1 MLNEKIHDISSVV
14 SKRERKNQILASNKD
29 FMFFFVCDIFI
40 SISKKYRA
48 GGLAKRK
55 IKLVWPS
62 QYLKLTSHGIL
73 HYLRSADLSKSFY
86 QLIMS
91 IFIFSQYFFQQIVS
105 CRKVWENPT
114 LIMSRFINFEMSK
127 MLRCIFCFAK
137 TIT

>member
-1 MLNEKIHDISSVV
+1 
-14 SKRERKNQILASNKD
+14 
-29 FMFFFVCDIFI
+29 MFFFVCDIFI

-48 GGLAKRK
+48 GGLAKQK

-91 IFIFSQYFFQQIVS
+91 IFIFAQYFFQQIVA
-105 CRKVWENPT
+105 WE
-114 LIMSRFINFEMSK
+114 K
-127 MLRCIFCFAK
+127 CGK
-137 TIT
+137 TPH